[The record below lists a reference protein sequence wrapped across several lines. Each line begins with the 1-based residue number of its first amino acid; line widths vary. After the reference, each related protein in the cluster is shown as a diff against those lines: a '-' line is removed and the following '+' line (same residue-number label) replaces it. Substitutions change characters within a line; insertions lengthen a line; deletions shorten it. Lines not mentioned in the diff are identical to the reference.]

1 MKKIGKTA
9 FVSTLAL
16 AVVISCSA
24 ASMAMESPYETSA
37 EDYAQSIETLVES
50 TGNSY
55 ESLTNSYP
63 NSAINNPSAPT
74 EYVKSA
80 IDLGNK
86 YLSGIFSR
94 TNSFLGNVK

>member
-1 MKKIGKTA
+1 MKTSPRTMRRALKT
-9 FVSTLAL
+9 LLKAL
-16 AVVISCSA
+16 A
-24 ASMAMESPYETSA
+24 
-37 EDYAQSIETLVES
+37 
-50 TGNSY
+50 NSY

-94 TNSFLGNVK
+94 TNSFLGKVK